1 MPNALK
7 TTSKPGILSRMGTKA
22 RSWIAGNVEPG
33 NDIQLSDAFAY
44 DGQTTIAA
52 LLGSGGRE
60 ARSRQ
65 AIYQKWSFM
74 ESDPIISS
82 ALTLQVTAALGGHE
96 TTGDTVFIEKTAEA
110 SKNKQLAAMVD
121 EMSAEL
127 MPLFNKVA
135 FKIGYEAAA
144 FGDAYARPYFK
155 QGVGLVDLC
164 TDELIRAPLVQPY
177 ERGSKTVGYHVY
189 AGNKQVEKLSIA
201 QLVRMKMP
209 RTVWVPQTSVIEKAW
224 RTALTEDDIEQ
235 LPLLPSLTGGSF
247 LYAAEPA
254 YDNLYQTLLGLV
266 GQRWMDSIDEQ
277 MVGVNL
283 QAMTKDQQQVFMDSI
298 IKMLKKSKELSET
311 AVKGGRPVLEKIRHV
326 IPMFGDKQV
335 TQIGPMASASGRGAN
350 LSVEDVMFHAK
361 MLSGSL
367 GVDLSMIGFSELL
380 SGGMGDGGFFRVSAQ
395 VAQKST
401 MIRGSLSD
409 FFNALADLHTLHRYG
424 MVFEPKAR
432 PWVMN
437 YYGSI
442 SALETEKQRTR
453 ADAMNSG
460 AMLVQTMMQFKE
472 MGADKELMELFLS
485 KLMLMDEDVAKEIAK
500 ITDMK
505 PPEPAGGGFGD
516 DGGGGGE
523 PFAVPGGTG
532 SAPEDE

>member
-1 MPNALK
+1 MPNALT
-7 TTSKPGILSRMGTKA
+7 TTSKPGLLSQWGTKA
-22 RSWIAGNVEPG
+22 KKWITGNVAPSD
-33 NDIQLSDAFAY
+33 DIQLSDAYSY
-44 DGQTTIAA
+44 DGQTTVAA
-52 LLGSGGRE
+52 LLGSGRRQ
-60 ARSRQ
+60 ARTRQ
-65 AIYQKWSFM
+65 AIYEKWSHM
-74 ESDPIISS
+74 EGDPIISS

-96 TTGDTVFIEKTAEA
+96 TTGDTVFIEKTPEA
-110 SKNKQLAAMVD
+110 DKNKQLGAIVEEITAD
-121 EMSAEL
+121 L
-127 MPLFNKVA
+127 MPLFNKIAFNVA
-135 FKIGYEAAA
+135 YNAVA
-144 FGDAYARPYFK
+144 FGDAYARPYLK

-164 TDELIRAPLVQPY
+164 TDEMIRPPLVQPY

-189 AGNKQVEKLSIA
+189 IGNKQIEKLSVA
-201 QLVRMKMP
+201 QLVRLKMP
-209 RTVWVPQTSVIEKAW
+209 RTVWVPQVSVVEKAW
-224 RTALTEDDIEQ
+224 RTAISEDDVEK
-235 LPLLPSLTGGSF
+235 LPLLPSLAGGSF
-247 LYAAEPA
+247 LYNAEEA

-283 QAMTKDQQQVFMDSI
+283 QSMTKDQQKTFLDSI
-298 IKMLKKSKELSET
+298 VKMLKKSKELAEG

-335 TQIGPMASASGRGAN
+335 TQIGPMSAGSGRGAN
-350 LSVEDVMFHAK
+350 LSIDDVMMHAK

-367 GVDLSMIGFSELL
+367 GVDLSMLGFSELL

-395 VAQKST
+395 VAQRSQV
-401 MIRGSLSD
+401 IRGSLSD
-409 FFNALADLHTLHRYG
+409 FFNALVDLHTLYRYG
-424 MVFEPKAR
+424 VVFEPAKR

-460 AMLVQTMMQFKE
+460 AMLVQTMAQFKD
-472 MGADKELMELFLS
+472 MGADKELMEAFLS
-485 KLMLMDEDVAKEIAK
+485 KLMLMDEDVAKLIAK
-500 ITDMK
+500 IVDMK
-505 PPEPAGGGFGD
+505 PPEPAGGGFGG

-532 SAPEDE
+532 SAPEGE